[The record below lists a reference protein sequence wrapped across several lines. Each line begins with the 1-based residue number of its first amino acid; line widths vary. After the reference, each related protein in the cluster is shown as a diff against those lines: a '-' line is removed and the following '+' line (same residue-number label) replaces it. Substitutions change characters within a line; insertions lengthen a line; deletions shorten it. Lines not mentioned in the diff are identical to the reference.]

1 MERGDKGL
9 HSLDDLNFRGLLCAG
24 PTAAAVRDHDRRGD
38 EPEESSNDGEGRH
51 RASNAT
57 RFLDF
62 VIVVVRVCSAP
73 CRDPGDEPDER
84 HAHETREKHQDGV
97 EPGTGLAIVAVWI
110 TAKLPRDVDTDDDGD
125 ARSDNG
131 NDGACPWDDRVEPQG
146 EGEARDLHYRINTS
160 ENPKPV

>member
-1 MERGDKGL
+1 MWMSALPHADI
-9 HSLDDLNFRGLLCAG
+9 SC
-24 PTAAAVRDHDRRGD
+24 
-38 EPEESSNDGEGRH
+38 
-51 RASNAT
+51 
-57 RFLDF
+57 F